1 MGKIKIYLD
10 NCCFNRP
17 YDDQSFIKIKIE
29 TEAKIFIQ
37 TQIKEGRFHLIWSYI
52 LDYEN
57 DSNPYA
63 NRKNSILK
71 WKYLSEEDIEENSDI
86 LKTVEELEKNKIF
99 GKDALHIA
107 CAIYSKVDFFIT
119 TDYNLIRKA
128 SSLNNLKV
136 INPVDFIN
144 IEEEFRKWEQATRF

>member
-144 IEEEFRKWEQATRF
+144 IEEEFRK

>member
-37 TQIKEGRFHLIWSYI
+37 TQIKEGKFHLIWSYI

-57 DSNPYA
+57 DLNPYA

-136 INPVDFIN
+136 INPIDFIN
-144 IEEEFRKWEQATRF
+144 IEEEFGK